1 MKKKEEIWAE
11 SIIDSIGR
19 QESQKPSDQLLQNIM
34 AEIDPINRK
43 VSMKWVG
50 MAAALIIGLFIGEFL
65 VIHQQNSGQAELLEI
80 VPESN
85 NILYYE

>member
-1 MKKKEEIWAE
+1 MNKKEEIWAE

-19 QESQKPSDQLLQNIM
+19 LESQKPSDQLLQNIM

-65 VIHQQNSGQAELLEI
+65 VIDQQNSGQAELLEI